1 MATMRLQKLL
11 SAAGVCSRRHGE
23 TLMTAGRVR
32 VNEKAVYELGTSVDP
47 DTDQVEVDGRRV
59 ELPKTRLYIA
69 LNKPAGYVTSCSQ
82 PGEKLVT
89 DLISIPERVYPVG
102 RLDKESTGLLLL
114 TSDGS
119 LHHRLSHPSFDH
131 EKEYEIT
138 LDAPVSDDSLKRL
151 ADGMPILGTRTRPA
165 EIIRMSPKKFR
176 IILKEGKNRQIRR
189 MVGLIG
195 RRVVKLTRIRIANIR
210 LGNLLPG
217 TWRYLSD
224 TEKAVLLNYP

>member
-1 MATMRLQKLL
+1 MRLQKLL

-32 VNEKAVYELGTSVDP
+32 VNGKTVHELGTSVDP
-47 DTDQVEVDGRRV
+47 DTDHVEVDGRRV

-89 DLISIPERVYPVG
+89 DLIAIPERVYPVG

-138 LDAPVSDDSLKRL
+138 LDAPVSDDSLNRL

-176 IILKEGKNRQIRR
+176 MILKEGKNRQIRR

-210 LGNLLPG
+210 LGNLQSG

>member
-1 MATMRLQKLL
+1 MRLQKLL

-32 VNEKAVYELGTSVDP
+32 VNGKTVYELGTSVDP
-47 DTDQVEVDGRRV
+47 DTDQVEVDGRLV

-176 IILKEGKNRQIRR
+176 MILKEGKNRQIRR

-210 LGNLLPG
+210 LGNLQSG